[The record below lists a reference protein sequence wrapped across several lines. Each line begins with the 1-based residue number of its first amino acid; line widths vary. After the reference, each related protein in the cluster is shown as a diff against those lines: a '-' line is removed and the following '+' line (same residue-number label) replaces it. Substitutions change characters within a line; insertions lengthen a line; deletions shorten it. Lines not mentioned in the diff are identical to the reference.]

1 MKGWIQ
7 ESNGGAWVMDTRKH
21 GSQIQQDGTKSLLEI
36 KMKAMRG
43 AKRNG
48 NEAK

>member
-21 GSQIQQDGTKSLLEI
+21 GSQIQQDGTEGLLEF
-36 KMKAMRG
+36 KMKAMRE

-48 NEAK
+48 GEAK